1 MRFQYARNGFNDQSR
16 TQGNSSGSV
25 KQATKE
31 SFLRFRTT
39 KGDFAVQSYHFN
51 TIPTP
56 FEISESIR
64 LRERER
70 ERERERDIH
79 GLQPWEHTA
88 D

>member
-1 MRFQYARNGFNDQSR
+1 MINYEPKVIQVAQRSKGRRNRSFDSAQRKVTIQHNHTISIPFQHQ
-16 TQGNSSGSV
+16 
-25 KQATKE
+25 K
-31 SFLRFRTT
+31 
-39 KGDFAVQSYHFN
+39 
-51 TIPTP
+51 
-56 FEISESIR
+56 ESIR